1 MRQIQLK
8 ARNRC
13 STLSLAVAS
22 NMMAPCLLR
31 RLLLMDD
38 AELQRAVETPERAN
52 ERSATIRRMTA
63 HQDSK

>member
-31 RLLLMDD
+31 RLLLMDE
-38 AELQRAVETPERAN
+38 AQAQRAVETPERAN
-52 ERSATIRRMTA
+52 ERSATIRGMA
-63 HQDSK
+63 ADQENK